1 MSKQIGSIEIKYSKN
16 GIMLKDGKN
25 MLVIPMDKVDEI
37 VETLIDLMSLWIRRK
52 LKKNLDRMSICF
64 H

>member
-16 GIMLKDGKN
+16 GILFKDGKN

-37 VETLIDLMSLWIRRK
+37 VET
-52 LKKNLDRMSICF
+52 N
-64 H
+64 

>member
-25 MLVIPMDKVDEI
+25 MLVIPMDNLAIEATERLESMWFKPPHVISLVREI
-37 VETLIDLMSLWIRRK
+37 ANMA
-52 LKKNLDRMSICF
+52 N
-64 H
+64 

>member
-1 MSKQIGSIEIKYSKN
+1 MSKQIGSIDIKYSKN

-37 VETLIDLMSLWIRRK
+37 VETLIDLM
-52 LKKNLDRMSICF
+52 
-64 H
+64 